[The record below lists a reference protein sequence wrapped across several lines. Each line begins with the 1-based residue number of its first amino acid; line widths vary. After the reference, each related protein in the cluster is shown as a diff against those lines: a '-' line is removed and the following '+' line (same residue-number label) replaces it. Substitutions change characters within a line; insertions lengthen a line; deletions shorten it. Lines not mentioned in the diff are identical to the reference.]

1 MGMQVNDRASEE
13 RAVAVQE
20 ARGDL
25 AAEVWA
31 ATGEAREIMPSPQM
45 AVARVAE
52 LRAEMEALRLRAE
65 GAEADR
71 DAARETARAVGGAL
85 GAARKDFHAWER
97 AYYDETARAEKAEAE
112 RDALRAIIDG
122 RTVPP
127 TAAEIEAHHAA
138 GGAWFVRAPWRP
150 GVWITEVAWREVR
163 DVWSEGAVCIALD
176 AQRKPCAWPVV
187 MEVGQ

>member
-1 MGMQVNDRASEE
+1 MMQVNDRASEE
-13 RAVAVQE
+13 RALAAQE
-20 ARGDL
+20 ARGEL
-25 AAEVWA
+25 AAE
-31 ATGEAREIMPSPQM
+31 
-45 AVARVAE
+45 
-52 LRAEMEALRLRAE
+52 LR
-65 GAEADR
+65 
-71 DAARETARAVGGAL
+71 
-85 GAARKDFHAWER
+85 
-97 AYYDETARAEKAEAE
+97 AE

-150 GVWITEVAWREVR
+150 GVWVTEVAWREVR

>member
-1 MGMQVNDRASEE
+1 MMQVNDRASEE

-52 LRAEMEALRLRAE
+52 LRAE
-65 GAEADR
+65 R
-71 DAARETARAVGGAL
+71 DAERARADASREIARAVGGAL
-85 GAARKDFHAWER
+85 GGTREDFHAMER

-127 TAAEIEAHHAA
+127 TAAEIEDHHAA

-150 GVWITEVAWREVR
+150 GVWVTEVAWREVR
-163 DVWSEGAVCIALD
+163 DVWSEGAVCIALGED
-176 AQRKPCAWPVV
+176 RRPCAWPVV